1 MIHKKKEFSHDAFN
15 RLNYAAGGKGHE
27 HKINGLVFV
36 QGTMTSELKFIES
49 DLPEQHE
56 PVRGDTSTVPSGVS
70 GNVEKCGSSEGI
82 VGVDFS
88 DLQNEFEAVAGMH
101 CGKGE
106 KLFGHYVISLAEG
119 ESLTSDEWGRA
130 MREYLSVMGYDE
142 TTKFCGFKHADSK
155 CEHLHILTC
164 RVQLKPGGPLVDD
177 SNDYE
182 KGMQAMRV
190 LERKLGLKVVPN
202 PHETWGVDW
211 NKSDFKHWGG
221 SREKVNE
228 AENSG
233 RRSDWASVIR
243 GRMAKIL
250 EKNKP
255 RNMTEFAQAT
265 KASGISIKI
274 RTNRNDE
281 PEGISYSVEGSGVWI
296 AGSKVKAARLTW
308 QNLIKREGISYDP
321 HKHNLSLGLAPRPET
336 LVRVDAFQVL
346 NKRQAYVIERT
357 KLPVRLYRHGDRYY
371 AGFGFEQLLKT
382 GKERYEEMI
391 RDQLI
396 QLVLYILELLFGCRQ
411 GRAGEPLLTNDM
423 DIPSG
428 LEVVKD
434 DVGDEAWLIQLADD
448 KRSSPKVRNELG
460 ENLSEEIL
468 KIHEEWVSPRTER
481 TRSKDNDQEYESTY
495 LPQ

>member
-1 MIHKKKEFSHDAFN
+1 MIHKKKEFSQDAFN
-15 RLNYAAGGKGHE
+15 RLNYAAGGRGHE

-36 QGTMTSELKFIES
+36 QGTMISELRFIEP
-49 DLPEQHE
+49 DLSEQ
-56 PVRGDTSTVPSGVS
+56 PDSVPGDASAVPSGMRENQDES
-70 GNVEKCGSSEGI
+70 GSSESS
-82 VGVDFS
+82 VAVDFS

-119 ESLTSDEWGRA
+119 EMLTSDEWNRA
-130 MREYLSVMGYDE
+130 MREYMSVMGYDE
-142 TTKFCGFKHADSK
+142 TTKYCGFKHADSN
-155 CEHLHILTC
+155 CEHLHILSC

-177 SNDYE
+177 SNDFE

-190 LERKLGLKVVPN
+190 LERKLGLQVVPN

-211 NKSDFKHWGG
+211 KKRDFKHRGG

-228 AENSG
+228 SEDSG
-233 RRSDWASVIR
+233 RKSDWASVIR
-243 GRMAKIL
+243 GRLAKIW
-250 EKNKP
+250 EVNKP
-255 RNMTEFAQAT
+255 HNMAEFARAT

-274 RTNRNDE
+274 RTNRNGE

-296 AGSKVKAARLTW
+296 SGSKVKAARLTW
-308 QNLIKREGISYDP
+308 QNLIKTEGISYDP

-336 LVRVDAFQVL
+336 LVRVDAFQLL

-428 LEVVKD
+428 LEVVKN
-434 DVGDEAWLIQLADD
+434 DVGDEAWRIQLADD
-448 KRSSPKVRNELG
+448 KRSSPKVRNEVG

-468 KIHEEWVSPRTER
+468 KIHEEWVSPRMER
-481 TRSKDNDQEYESTY
+481 TRSKDNDQEYEST
-495 LPQ
+495 LLL